1 MSSPLSLFF
10 VIMLAVALLS
20 RRLQSI
26 RLHPRSR
33 SRLFGSQGP
42 RETRLVTTEAGAG
55 EDSDAQGNGD
65 CMVSGLNS
73 AQDIMVRAV
82 SCRETVQETILR
94 NDLSSDA
101 AQKLAEVM
109 ASSLLMGAGLK
120 MNETLQVNIVGG
132 DPNRIRNVMVVT
144 DGDLSVRGLVG
155 NPEFKMSS
163 NKPELSVM
171 DVFGEGGQLQ
181 VVRNH
186 PDYKQPQVGIVA
198 LRDADISLNIAM
210 YMQES
215 EQKAAAIITD
225 CLVEGGLCRHALG
238 VIVERLP
245 GVTDESIETSIDNLG
260 AVEKKGL
267 RNYLTRTPEEIAQ
280 IEKDNQEKGVQGEM
294 FRDFEPVMEQILD
307 DVMKNMDDGGTLR
320 WTKNPSFRCSCG
332 VDRVWRTLSILPKED
347 IEKIV
352 EEEELVE
359 IKCQFCGS
367 EYSVT
372 SAEIRERL
380 LS

>member
-1 MSSPLSLFF
+1 MSLIAISIF
-10 VIMLAVALLS
+10 I
-20 RRLQSI
+20 RRGRSI
-26 RLHPRSR
+26 RLNPRPK
-33 SRLFGSQGP
+33 SRLFASQGPP
-42 RETRLVTTEAGAG
+42 RETRLVTTEAGGGDDEGSKAV
-55 EDSDAQGNGD
+55 GNGD
-65 CMVSGLNS
+65 CLVSGLNS

-94 NDLSSDA
+94 NDLSSDS

-120 MNETLQVNIVGG
+120 QNETLQVNIVGG

-171 DVFGEGGQLQ
+171 DVFGDGGQLQ

-186 PDYKQPQVGIVA
+186 PDFKQPQVGIVG
-198 LRDADISLNIAM
+198 LRDADISLNLAM

-215 EQKAAAIITD
+215 EQKAAAIICD
-225 CLVEGGLCRHALG
+225 CLVEGGLCRHALA

-245 GVTDESIETSIDNLG
+245 GVTDESIETSITNLG
-260 AVEKKGL
+260 EVEKKGL
-267 RNYLTRTPEEIAQ
+267 RSYLTRTADEIAQ
-280 IEKDNQEKGVQGEM
+280 IEKENQEKGVQGDM
-294 FRDFEPVMEQILD
+294 FRDFEPIMERILD
-307 DVMKNMDDGGTLR
+307 DVMDGMDDGGTLR

-332 VDRVWRTLSILPKED
+332 VERVWRTLSILPRED

-352 EEEELVE
+352 EDQEVVE

-367 EYSVT
+367 SYSV
-372 SAEIRERL
+372 SPGEIREKL
-380 LS
+380 LSS

>member
-1 MSSPLSLFF
+1 MSLIAISIFT
-10 VIMLAVALLS
+10 
-20 RRLQSI
+20 RGGRSI
-26 RLHPRSR
+26 RLNPRPK
-33 SRLFGSQGP
+33 SRLFASQGP
-42 RETRLVTTEAGAG
+42 RETRLVTTEAGGGDDEA
-55 EDSDAQGNGD
+55 SKAVGNGD
-65 CMVSGLNS
+65 CLVSGLNS

-94 NDLSSDA
+94 NDLSSDS

-120 MNETLQVNIVGG
+120 QNETLQVNIVGG

-171 DVFGEGGQLQ
+171 DVFGDGGQLQ

-186 PDYKQPQVGIVA
+186 PDFKQPQVGIVG
-198 LRDADISLNIAM
+198 LRDADISLNLAM

-215 EQKAAAIITD
+215 EQKAAAIICD
-225 CLVEGGLCRHALG
+225 CLVEGGLCRHALA

-245 GVTDESIETSIDNLG
+245 GVTDESIETSITNLG
-260 AVEKKGL
+260 EVEKKGL
-267 RNYLTRTPEEIAQ
+267 RSYLTRTADEIAQ
-280 IEKDNQEKGVQGEM
+280 IEKENQEKGVQGDM
-294 FRDFEPVMEQILD
+294 FRDFEPIMERILD
-307 DVMKNMDDGGTLR
+307 DVMDGMDDGGTLR

-332 VDRVWRTLSILPKED
+332 VERVWRTLSILPRED

-352 EEEELVE
+352 EDQEVVE

-367 EYSVT
+367 AYSV
-372 SAEIRERL
+372 SPDEIREKL

>member
-1 MSSPLSLFF
+1 MYLGLVILMSSPLSLFF

-171 DVFGEGGQLQ
+171 DVFGEGG
-181 VVRNH
+181 
-186 PDYKQPQVGIVA
+186 
-198 LRDADISLNIAM
+198 
-210 YMQES
+210 
-215 EQKAAAIITD
+215 
-225 CLVEGGLCRHALG
+225 
-238 VIVERLP
+238 
-245 GVTDESIETSIDNLG
+245 
-260 AVEKKGL
+260 
-267 RNYLTRTPEEIAQ
+267 
-280 IEKDNQEKGVQGEM
+280 
-294 FRDFEPVMEQILD
+294 
-307 DVMKNMDDGGTLR
+307 
-320 WTKNPSFRCSCG
+320 
-332 VDRVWRTLSILPKED
+332 
-347 IEKIV
+347 
-352 EEEELVE
+352 
-359 IKCQFCGS
+359 
-367 EYSVT
+367 
-372 SAEIRERL
+372 
-380 LS
+380 